1 MRQTLLTILNVK
13 VKNEIDSTDNL
24 NVKVKNE
31 IDSTDNLNVKVKIRL
46 TVLTQIM

>member
-24 NVKVKNE
+24 NVRVKND
-31 IDSTDNLNVKVKIRL
+31 IDITDNLKCKAK
-46 TVLTQIM
+46 